1 MVLLEAIMLDLLLPE
16 VPGPDMSVVS
26 KTRFYSS
33 WLLYAEVAMES
44 CRMGAQE

>member
-1 MVLLEAIMLDLLLPE
+1 MVLLEAIMLDQLLPE

-26 KTRFYSS
+26 KTRFCSS
-33 WLLYAEVAMES
+33 WLLCAKVAMES